1 MDKKTLVIGA
11 SENTDRYSNKAVKKL
26 LENKISVVALG
37 KNEGF
42 IENVKILT
50 GTPALDN
57 IHTISIYLNPQLQQT
72 VTDYLLSLNPK
83 RIIFNPGTEN
93 PTLSQQAQQ
102 KGIEV
107 VEGCTLV
114 MLATKQF

>member
-50 GTPALDN
+50 G
-57 IHTISIYLNPQLQQT
+57 
-72 VTDYLLSLNPK
+72 
-83 RIIFNPGTEN
+83 
-93 PTLSQQAQQ
+93 
-102 KGIEV
+102 
-107 VEGCTLV
+107 
-114 MLATKQF
+114 